1 MNEQINE
8 LQSSQLH
15 VFNYLGL
22 EEKERLI
29 ESHSFTKNK
38 QSEKMF
44 KLENDLH
51 ISETRNKQVLIV
63 LIMYIELGKD
73 RTNEKRF

>member
-1 MNEQINE
+1 
-8 LQSSQLH
+8 
-15 VFNYLGL
+15 
-22 EEKERLI
+22 
-29 ESHSFTKNK
+29 
-38 QSEKMF
+38 MF

-63 LIMYIELGKD
+63 LIMYIEYGKD